1 MWKDNHSTMRTIKQ
15 KGRQKKVMYTLPKD
29 ILQKVEQTYVEVDRE
44 SVISKLLS
52 LWEANLS
59 VGAEQLARS
68 ILIVADGKFDTFESV
83 FKSIFQGDPRDVI
96 LIAMEKSE
104 NKTHYGNRPFEE

>member
-1 MWKDNHSTMRTIKQ
+1 MQR
-15 KGRQKKVMYTLPKD
+15 
-29 ILQKVEQTYVEVDRE
+29 VEQTYIEEERK

-52 LWEANLS
+52 LWETNLN

-68 ILIVADGKFDTFESV
+68 ILIVADGKFDTLESV

-104 NKTHYGNRPFEE
+104 NKTHYGNKPFEE